1 MLNLK
6 IHQSRFSLY
15 YLDEGEMYIK
25 EFASICQFLYPP
37 TNKIEQLKGNIH
49 FGSRSIIFEPSE
61 DEYQIVKFHFR
72 NFIERPKIQN
82 ITNKEMF
89 KFKVNRIILIPTPPK
104 IEAYKIYDLTSDIII
119 DFLFEKT
126 EYVAEIIFELIDKFN
141 AKQSSFEFDSI
152 TYLGNLYSFQ
162 FDYTLIKTINEKFLL
177 KNELIVKQLLPLLEI
192 PGMLMLTD
200 TRLYFQPVFTI
211 HSKKCI
217 SVKYTKITKFFKRE
231 VSLDEKGLEL
241 ITNKTKTK
249 SIFIIFENESNRDM
263 IYDLILKQTSLTT
276 ETNFSIEKYTKLW
289 IEGGISNYDY
299 IILLNSAANRTRNDM
314 SQYPVFPW
322 IISNYTSNNL
332 DLTDE
337 KNFRD
342 LSKPIGAIN
351 PERLNNLKE
360 RFRDMPEPKFL
371 YGTHY
376 SNPAY
381 VIGYLVRKH
390 PEFMLKLHSGKFD
403 HPDRLF
409 FSIKIDWDVCNTL
422 SVKELIPEFY
432 EGDTEFLM
440 NEKKIEFGL
449 NSQGEK
455 IDNVI
460 LPPWAVNQ
468 NDFLEKMREAL
479 ECEYVNKN
487 LNKWIDLI
495 FGYKQRGK
503 FAIESDNC
511 IYFFFIFF
519 FSVSSFV
526 L

>member
-1 MLNLK
+1 M
-6 IHQSRFSLY
+6 
-15 YLDEGEMYIK
+15 
-25 EFASICQFLYPP
+25 
-37 TNKIEQLKGNIH
+37 
-49 FGSRSIIFEPSE
+49 
-61 DEYQIVKFHFR
+61 
-72 NFIERPKIQN
+72 
-82 ITNKEMF
+82 
-89 KFKVNRIILIPTPPK
+89 
-104 IEAYKIYDLTSDIII
+104 
-119 DFLFEKT
+119 
-126 EYVAEIIFELIDKFN
+126 
-141 AKQSSFEFDSI
+141 
-152 TYLGNLYSFQ
+152 
-162 FDYTLIKTINEKFLL
+162 IN
-177 KNELIVKQLLPLLEI
+177 
-192 PGMLMLTD
+192 
-200 TRLYFQPVFTI
+200 
-211 HSKKCI
+211 
-217 SVKYTKITKFFKRE
+217 
-231 VSLDEKGLEL
+231 
-241 ITNKTKTK
+241 
-249 SIFIIFENESNRDM
+249 
-263 IYDLILKQTSLTT
+263 DLILKQTSLTT

-468 NDFLEKMREAL
+468 NDFLEKMR
-479 ECEYVNKN
+479 
-487 LNKWIDLI
+487 
-495 FGYKQRGK
+495 
-503 FAIESDNC
+503 
-511 IYFFFIFF
+511 
-519 FSVSSFV
+519 
-526 L
+526 